1 MVEEIKRKEGALA
14 PFLPSY
20 EYSPWKTGRSREE
33 QKELIEIQEIT
44 IEDGIE
50 TLGNYTFYGCRNLKT
65 LNLTDSIKSIG
76 GGSFTGCGALR
87 NLSILMEEGNISCI
101 KDVVSE
107 TFHEMYV
114 SIRFRKTGKRAE
126 LIFPE
131 YYEEGVENT
140 PARILE
146 TKFHGCGYK
155 YRQCFTD
162 KKVDFKRYDTLFPEA
177 ILNEKP
183 EILVP
188 MAAGRLLYP
197 YELME
202 KGKQVYEEYIRNNVQ
217 EVGLYYLE
225 KARWHEVFSFLA
237 LEKLWSEEGLD
248 FIMKE
253 ASRRNYLDIVS
264 FLMEKK
270 RELFAPKEKS
280 FDL

>member
-1 MVEEIKRKEGALA
+1 MEEKRLREGALA

-20 EYSPWKTGRSREE
+20 EYSPWKTGRSKEE
-33 QKELIEIQEIT
+33 QKELREIEKIT

-65 LNLTDSIKSIG
+65 LAMTDSVKSIG

-87 NLSILMEEGNISCI
+87 NLEMLMEENSVSCI

-107 TFHEMYV
+107 TFHEVYV
-114 SIRFRKTGKRAE
+114 SIRFRNTGKRAE

-162 KKVDFKRYDTLFPEA
+162 KKVDFKKYDSLFSEA
-177 ILNEKP
+177 VINEKP
-183 EILVP
+183 EIVVP
-188 MAAGRLLYP
+188 LAMGRLLYP

-202 KGKQVYEEYIRNNVQ
+202 KGKKEYETYIKEHMQ
-217 EVGLYYLE
+217 ETGIYYLE
-225 KARWHEVFSFLA
+225 KDTWHEVFSFLA
-237 LEKLWSEEGLD
+237 EEKIWSEEGLD
-248 FIMKE
+248 SILKE
-253 ASRRNYLDIVS
+253 ASVRNLVSVVS